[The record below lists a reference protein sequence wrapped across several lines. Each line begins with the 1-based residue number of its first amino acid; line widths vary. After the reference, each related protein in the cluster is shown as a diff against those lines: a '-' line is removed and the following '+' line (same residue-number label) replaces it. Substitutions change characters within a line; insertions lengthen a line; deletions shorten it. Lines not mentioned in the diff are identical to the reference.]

1 MHQTKSLYKG
11 KWNICYLDEEYTN
24 CPVKVNKSG
33 TKIKVI
39 NNDSLEENIFESI
52 RLASRTLN
60 ISRNQINKY
69 VQNNIKDFVI
79 QNYKFTILD

>member
-1 MHQTKSLYKG
+1 MNATTSR
-11 KWNICYLDEEYTN
+11 
-24 CPVKVNKSG
+24 
-33 TKIKVI
+33 TKIKVT

>member
-1 MHQTKSLYKG
+1 MKA
-11 KWNICYLDEEYTN
+11 
-24 CPVKVNKSG
+24 NKSG
-33 TKIKVI
+33 TKIRVI